1 MGAVAFIVRDLLFMF
16 LLLAGTFVT
25 ALPLKDRLSRYG
37 KGTRGLLAMFA
48 LIAILQALL
57 VPGRSLLVLHPLGH
71 RFGLFTLDGLI
82 VGTWVMA
89 RLGIL
94 VFTSLIFTASVTER
108 ELTDALLSLK
118 VPFPVVLSVNLVLR
132 ALPRL
137 MEDAMSIRDAY
148 RMRRLGRGSGYMA
161 RWKDLGRGIVPLF
174 VTSMVSA
181 HRTGV
186 SLELRGYVSKSFWKP
201 HVMRMGL
208 VDIAVACLMLLVLA
222 AAVVSASTG
231 MGPSVLL

>member
-1 MGAVAFIVRDLLFMF
+1 ML
-16 LLLAGTFVT
+16 LLLAGTFVA
-25 ALPLKDRLSRYG
+25 ALPLRDHLSKYG

-57 VPGRSLLVLHPLGH
+57 VPGRSLLVIHPFGH
-71 RFGLFTLDGLI
+71 RVGLVTLEGLI
-82 VGTWVMA
+82 VGTRVIA

-108 ELTDALLSLK
+108 ELMDALLSMK

-137 MEDAMSIRDAY
+137 MEDAAGIRDAY

-161 RWKDLGRGIVPLF
+161 RWRDLGRGIMPLF

-186 SLELRGYVSKSFWKP
+186 SLELRGYGPRSGWKP
-201 HVMRMGL
+201 PERGMGP
-208 VDIAVACLMLLVLA
+208 VDIAVACLMLLVLV

-231 MGPSVLL
+231 IGPSALL